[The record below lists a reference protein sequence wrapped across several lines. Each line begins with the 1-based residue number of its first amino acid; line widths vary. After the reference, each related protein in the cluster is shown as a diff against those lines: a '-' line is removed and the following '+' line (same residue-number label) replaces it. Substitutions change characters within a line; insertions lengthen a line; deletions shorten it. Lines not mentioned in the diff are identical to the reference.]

1 MRRVQL
7 SLRYPLIPTATN
19 PADDSVLVAILLS
32 KLLEMGR
39 HIAVPPLILATIT
52 TVEDN
57 CLPTSLSPYHS
68 AHIHPQVVL
77 PPLHPP
83 DPRVRDGG
91 AIELPF

>member
-57 CLPTSLSPYHS
+57 CLPTSVSQRS
-68 AHIHPQVVL
+68 
-77 PPLHPP
+77 HPP
-83 DPRVRDGG
+83 PSCS
-91 AIELPF
+91 ATAPPA